1 MTRFKTAM
9 TKILTYIKKTL
20 TFVKDLPKSA
30 KLSLVLAIV
39 FVSILGGLGRTWMLS
54 EHQND
59 RAIQKAR
66 MEPVIFIP
74 GSSATIRRFDDLIDT
89 LNSESKAENAHSVL
103 KVQVEKD
110 GSLTYSG
117 HLSSSNRQP
126 FIVVGFA
133 RNQDNYPTIQADSQ
147 SMGKVMSELQS
158 KYHFRNFSSI
168 GHSNGGLIWTD
179 YLENYYSSQSFH
191 IRTLMTLGTPYNFS
205 ESSLTKKTTML
216 NDFIEGSDNLPKDLN
231 VYSIAGSDD
240 YTDDSIVNVQSVLSG
255 KYIFQKKV
263 AKYTQTTVSGDNAS
277 HSDLPENPEVVNLIR
292 ELILQNKGKNPRAN
306 ANKLKNVTNKND
318 RPDN

>member
-1 MTRFKTAM
+1 M
-9 TKILTYIKKTL
+9 KKTV
-20 TFVKDLPKSA
+20 TSIHRLPKSGKVA
-30 KLSLVLAIV
+30 LILAIA
-39 FVSILGGLGRTWMLS
+39 FVAVLGILGRMWMLT

-89 LNSESKAENAHSVL
+89 LNSQDKSNDNHSVL

-117 HLSSSNRQP
+117 HLTKSNRQP
-126 FIVVGFA
+126 FIVVGFV
-133 RNQDNYPTIQADSQ
+133 NNDDNYPTIQADSQ
-147 SMGKVMSELQS
+147 ALGRVMSDLQS

-191 IRTLMTLGTPYNFS
+191 IRTLMTLGTPFNFN
-205 ESSLTKKTTML
+205 ESSTTKKTTML

-231 VYSIAGSDD
+231 VYSVAGSDD
-240 YTDDSIVNVQSVLSG
+240 YTDDGTVNVQSVLTG

-277 HSDLPENPEVVNLIR
+277 HYWLPENPEVVNLIR
-292 ELILQNKGKNPRAN
+292 ELILQNKGKNPRN
-306 ANKLKNVTNKND
+306 NTNKLKDESNKND
-318 RPDN
+318 RPEN